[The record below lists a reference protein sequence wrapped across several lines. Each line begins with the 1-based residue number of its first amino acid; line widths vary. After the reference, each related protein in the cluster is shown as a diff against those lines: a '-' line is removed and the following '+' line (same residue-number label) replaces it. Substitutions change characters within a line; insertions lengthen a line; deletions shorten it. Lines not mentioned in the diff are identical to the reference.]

1 MTSFATDVTG
11 WLLIA
16 AAAMLWVGWTL
27 LPVRIGAF
35 FHWDNFPRVRPR
47 LHLWIWLFRVHLFGH
62 LRVEEFLKDAREAVE
77 ALEAQTEEESSRQM
91 QAAKQRARREKQER
105 LESALKEYWKPP
117 KAA

>member
-1 MTSFATDVTG
+1 MFQLNRNRTK
-11 WLLIA
+11 
-16 AAAMLWVGWTL
+16 
-27 LPVRIGAF
+27 VRANASS
-35 FHWDNFPRVRPR
+35 DR
-47 LHLWIWLFRVHLFGH
+47 FRSKP
-62 LRVEEFLKDAREAVE
+62 RVEEFLKDAREAVE